1 MTLKTDD
8 VSELAKRRILLQFVF
23 SCNTARLF
31 AWSVEYRRAELIDPL
46 FNLQQSS
53 TQVFIKV

>member
-31 AWSVEYRRAELIDPL
+31 A
-46 FNLQQSS
+46 
-53 TQVFIKV
+53 